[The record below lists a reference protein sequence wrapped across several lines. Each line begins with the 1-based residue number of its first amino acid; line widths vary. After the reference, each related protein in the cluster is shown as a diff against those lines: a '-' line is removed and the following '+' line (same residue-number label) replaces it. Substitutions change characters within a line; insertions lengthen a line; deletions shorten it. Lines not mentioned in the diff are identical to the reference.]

1 MPFRGANR
9 DDLVRKNKDCKAD
22 FNNALWSVASDE
34 AKDLC
39 KRMLEKDPNLRI
51 NVKDAMEHSWFTLE
65 YSGRNTLS
73 IGKEAVEKYFNE
85 INFDVKK
92 IKPDFHST
100 PPSPL
105 FHDISSNLIAS
116 PIKVKTPDTISKQT
130 AVINKKKPN
139 VSIIN
144 TLIECPEG

>member
-51 NVKDAMEHSWFTLE
+51 NVKDAMEHSW
-65 YSGRNTLS
+65 
-73 IGKEAVEKYFNE
+73 
-85 INFDVKK
+85 
-92 IKPDFHST
+92 
-100 PPSPL
+100 
-105 FHDISSNLIAS
+105 
-116 PIKVKTPDTISKQT
+116 
-130 AVINKKKPN
+130 
-139 VSIIN
+139 
-144 TLIECPEG
+144 